1 MSTTNNDR
9 PMIRLTV
16 PITEG
21 IQHSLVLAAREA
33 REHYAGIPHRRLG
46 YQYKD
51 ASLTAWF
58 GEEVT
63 P

>member
-1 MSTTNNDR
+1 MTTKTNA

-21 IQHSLVLAAREA
+21 IQKALLVAARQA
-33 REHYAGIPHRRLG
+33 REHYGGHPHRRLG
-46 YQYKD
+46 YTYKD
-51 ASLTAWF
+51 TTLTAWF

-63 P
+63 L